1 MGKCRLE
8 IYKRITGFFRPTKVW
23 NPGKKAEGEDR
34 VTYNF
39 TTKKKKDKTKD
50 KKKDKTNKD
59 YNMMDREYPPIM
71 KDGFK

>member
-39 TTKKKKDKTKD
+39 TPK